1 MRNNFISLLIFIFFA
16 NNLSAENFNI
26 NAKNISI
33 DKKKEIT
40 VFKDNV
46 VIIDEN
52 NNEIKSEFASYD
64 KKSDFFILK
73 NDVSIKDPQGNIL
86 RSEEATYSKK
96 NGLYKIIG
104 EAKILTAAGYD
115 VKTSDL
121 TLDTFRKIL
130 QSKKETRIQD
140 LQDNLILLENFEYLS
155 AENIFKSIGIIKV
168 TDKQNNSYEFSQIYI
183 DEKKREI
190 IGTDS
195 KVFLNNKD
203 FKIKKDNKPRI
214 FSNTVSIKDSNT
226 NFTKSVFTLCNYRKN
241 DKCPPWEL
249 VATEMRHDKKKK
261 TIYYDNALIK
271 IYNVPIFYI
280 PKLQHPDPTVERRSG
295 FLIPS
300 FADGK
305 NLGTNINLPYFWAID
320 KDKDLTINSRLFATE
335 HPLFLGEYRQ
345 AFKNSNLISDFG
357 YSEGYKSNSKKNI
370 RGGDRSHFFA
380 RLNTKFKTNN
390 SNENNLEL
398 NLQQVSDKKYLKL
411 YRIDSNLVNYET
423 NTLENTI
430 EFNHFNDESNLSL
443 NLKTSIYRTLTD
455 NYNDKYEYIIPDLSI
470 NKFILS
476 ENYGYGNLQSNF
488 KIHNYDTNKFEK
500 LLINDFQWSYDKS
513 ILSKLYDGKILTKIK
528 NLNYEAKNIS
538 KYKKK
543 PTSEIYGALGYL
555 ASIDL
560 FKKKNDSSSQFLS
573 PKILLKYAPN
583 YMKKETSGFAL
594 QDKDLFSLDR
604 LDIYDNFEGGTN
616 LTVGLDYQKLN
627 KKNQFDFSIGQIIN
641 EKKGNKKMP
650 SSSSL
655 DKRFSDIVGNVAFK
669 NNQNLSIGYDFSV
682 DRNYQDLNYSNLSA
696 NLFTEKVSF
705 NFDYLE
711 ENVDSSKKEYFN
723 SSFAIKSKDDGLFTL
738 STKRNLITN
747 SSEFYKLSY
756 EYINDCL
763 RAGLVYRREFY
774 EDSELEPENSLM
786 FTITLSPF
794 GSLSSP
800 KFNR

>member
-1 MRNNFISLLIFIFFA
+1 MKNKFISLLIFIFVA
-16 NNLSAENFNI
+16 NNLYAENFNI

-33 DKKKEIT
+33 DKKNKIS
-40 VFKDNV
+40 VFKNNV
-46 VIIDEN
+46 VIIDEK

-73 NDVSIKDPQGNIL
+73 KNVSIKDPQGNIL
-86 RSEEATYSKK
+86 QSEEATYNKK

-104 EAKILTAAGYD
+104 EANILTAEGYA
-115 VKTSDL
+115 VKTSDI
-121 TLDTFRKIL
+121 TLDTLKNIL
-130 QSKKETRIQD
+130 QSKKETRVED
-140 LQDNLILLENFEYLS
+140 LQGNLILLENFEYLS
-155 AENIFKSIGIIKV
+155 TENIFKSIGIIKV

-195 KVFLNNKD
+195 KVFFNSND

-214 FSNTVSIKDSNT
+214 FSNAISIKNSNT
-226 NFTKSVFTLCNYRKN
+226 KFTKSVFTLCNYRKN

-249 VATEMRHDKKKK
+249 VATEMRHNKKKK

-271 IYNVPIFYI
+271 IYNIPIFYI
-280 PKLQHPDPTVERRSG
+280 PKLQHPDPTVLRRSG
-295 FLIPS
+295 FLVPS

-305 NLGTNINLPYFWAID
+305 NLGTNINVPYFWAIN

-345 AFKNSNLISDFG
+345 AFKNSTLISDFG

-370 RGGDRSHFFA
+370 RSGDRSHLFA
-380 RLNTKFKTNN
+380 RLNTIFNTNN
-390 SNENNLEL
+390 TNENNLEL

-430 EFNHFNDESNLSL
+430 EFNHFNDENNLSL
-443 NLKTSIYRTLTD
+443 NLQTGIYRTLTD
-455 NYNDKYEYIIPDLSI
+455 TYKDKYEYIIPDLSI

-476 ENYGYGNLQSNF
+476 ENYGYGNLQSNL
-488 KIHNYDTNKFEK
+488 KVHNYDTNKFEK
-500 LLINDFQWSYDKS
+500 FFINDFQWSYEKS
-513 ILSKLYDGKILTKIK
+513 ILSNLYDGKILTKIK

-538 KYKKK
+538 KYKNK
-543 PTSEIYGALGYL
+543 PTNEIYGALGYL

-560 FKKKNDSSSQFLS
+560 FKEKNKLSSQFLT

-594 QDKDLFSLDR
+594 KDKDLFSLDR
-604 LDIYDNFEGGTN
+604 LDVYDNFEGGTN
-616 LTVGLDYQKLN
+616 LTVGLDYQNLN
-627 KKNQFDFSIGQIIN
+627 QNNQFDFSIGQIIN
-641 EKKGNKKMP
+641 EKKGNKNMP

-655 DKRFSDIVGNVAFK
+655 DKRFSDIVGNIGLK
-669 NNQNLSIGYDFSV
+669 NNQNYSVAYDFAV

-696 NLFTEKVSF
+696 NLFTEKIKF

-711 ENVDSSKKEYFN
+711 EDINSNKKEYFN
-723 SSFAIKSKDDGLFTL
+723 SSFAIKSRDDGLFTL

-800 KFNR
+800 KLSK

>member
-1 MRNNFISLLIFIFFA
+1 MKNKFISLLIFIFVA

-33 DKKKEIT
+33 DKKNKIS
-40 VFKDNV
+40 VFKNNV
-46 VIIDEN
+46 VIIDEK

-73 NDVSIKDPQGNIL
+73 KNVSIKDPQGNIL
-86 RSEEATYSKK
+86 QSEEATYNKK

-104 EAKILTAAGYD
+104 EANILTAEGYA
-115 VKTSDL
+115 VKTSDI
-121 TLDTFRKIL
+121 TLDTFKNIL
-130 QSKKETRIQD
+130 QSKKETRVED
-140 LQDNLILLENFEYLS
+140 LQGNLILLENFEYLS
-155 AENIFKSIGIIKV
+155 TENIFKSIGIIKV

-195 KVFLNNKD
+195 KVFFNSND

-214 FSNTVSIKDSNT
+214 FSNAISIKNSNT
-226 NFTKSVFTLCNYRKN
+226 KFTKSVFTLCNYRKN

-249 VATEMRHDKKKK
+249 VATEMRHNKKKK

-271 IYNVPIFYI
+271 IYNIPIFYI
-280 PKLQHPDPTVERRSG
+280 PKLQHPDPTVLRRSG
-295 FLIPS
+295 FLVPS

-305 NLGTNINLPYFWAID
+305 NLGTNINVPYFWAIN

-345 AFKNSNLISDFG
+345 AFKNSTLISDFG

-370 RGGDRSHFFA
+370 RSGDRSHLFA
-380 RLNTKFKTNN
+380 RLNTTFNTNN
-390 SNENNLEL
+390 TNENNLEL

-430 EFNHFNDESNLSL
+430 EFNHFNDENNLSL
-443 NLKTSIYRTLTD
+443 NLQTGIYRTLTD
-455 NYNDKYEYIIPDLSI
+455 TYKDKYEYIIPDLSI

-476 ENYGYGNLQSNF
+476 ENYGYGNLQSNL
-488 KIHNYDTNKFEK
+488 KVHNYDTNKFEK
-500 LLINDFQWSYDKS
+500 FFINDFQWSYEKS
-513 ILSKLYDGKILTKIK
+513 ILSNLYDGKILTKIK

-538 KYKKK
+538 KYKNK
-543 PTSEIYGALGYL
+543 PTNEIYGALGYL

-560 FKKKNDSSSQFLS
+560 FKEKNKLSSQFLT

-594 QDKDLFSLDR
+594 KDKDLFSLDR
-604 LDIYDNFEGGTN
+604 LDVYDNFEGGTN
-616 LTVGLDYQKLN
+616 LTVGLDYQNLN
-627 KKNQFDFSIGQIIN
+627 QNNQFDFSIGQIIN
-641 EKKGNKKMP
+641 EKKGNKNMP

-655 DKRFSDIVGNVAFK
+655 DKRFSDIVGNIGLK
-669 NNQNLSIGYDFSV
+669 NNQNYSVAYDFAV

-696 NLFTEKVSF
+696 NLFTEKIKF

-711 ENVDSSKKEYFN
+711 EDINSNKKEYFN
-723 SSFAIKSKDDGLFTL
+723 SSFAIKSRDDGLFTL

-800 KFNR
+800 KLSK

>member
-1 MRNNFISLLIFIFFA
+1 MKNKFILLLIFIFVA

-33 DKKKEIT
+33 DKKNKIS
-40 VFKDNV
+40 VFKNNV
-46 VIIDEN
+46 VIIDEK

-73 NDVSIKDPQGNIL
+73 KNVSIKDPQGNIL
-86 RSEEATYSKK
+86 QSEEATYNKK

-104 EAKILTAAGYD
+104 EANILTAEGYA
-115 VKTSDL
+115 VKTSDI
-121 TLDTFRKIL
+121 TLDTFKNIL
-130 QSKKETRIQD
+130 QSKKETRVED
-140 LQDNLILLENFEYLS
+140 LQGNLILLENFEYLS
-155 AENIFKSIGIIKV
+155 TENIFKSIGIIKV

-195 KVFLNNKD
+195 KVFFNSND

-214 FSNTVSIKDSNT
+214 FSNAISIKNSNT
-226 NFTKSVFTLCNYRKN
+226 KFTKSVFTLCNYRKN

-249 VATEMRHDKKKK
+249 VATEMRHNKKKK

-271 IYNVPIFYI
+271 IYNIPIFYI
-280 PKLQHPDPTVERRSG
+280 PKLQHPDPTVLRRSG
-295 FLIPS
+295 FLVPS

-305 NLGTNINLPYFWAID
+305 NLGTNINVPYFWAIN

-345 AFKNSNLISDFG
+345 AFKNSTLISDFG

-370 RGGDRSHFFA
+370 RSGDRSHLFA
-380 RLNTKFKTNN
+380 RLNTTFNTNN
-390 SNENNLEL
+390 TNENNLEL

-430 EFNHFNDESNLSL
+430 EFNHFNDENNLSL
-443 NLKTSIYRTLTD
+443 NLQTGIYRTLTD
-455 NYNDKYEYIIPDLSI
+455 TYKDKYEYIIPDLSI

-476 ENYGYGNLQSNF
+476 ENYGYGNLQSNL
-488 KIHNYDTNKFEK
+488 KVHNYDTNKFEK
-500 LLINDFQWSYDKS
+500 FFINDFQWSYEKS
-513 ILSKLYDGKILTKIK
+513 ILSNLYDGKILTKIK

-538 KYKKK
+538 KYKNK
-543 PTSEIYGALGYL
+543 PTNEIYGALGYL

-560 FKKKNDSSSQFLS
+560 FKEKNKLSSQFLT

-594 QDKDLFSLDR
+594 KDKDLFSLDR
-604 LDIYDNFEGGTN
+604 LDVYDNFEGGTN
-616 LTVGLDYQKLN
+616 LTVGLDYQNLN
-627 KKNQFDFSIGQIIN
+627 QNNQFDFSIGQIIN
-641 EKKGNKKMP
+641 EKKGNKNMP

-655 DKRFSDIVGNVAFK
+655 DKRFSDIVGNIGLK
-669 NNQNLSIGYDFSV
+669 NNQNYSVAYDFAV

-696 NLFTEKVSF
+696 NLFTEKIKF

-711 ENVDSSKKEYFN
+711 EDINSNKKEYFN
-723 SSFAIKSKDDGLFTL
+723 SSFAIKSRDDGLFTL

-800 KFNR
+800 KLSK